1 MRESTKQTNRIEL
14 NFQTVDLDVAGSNPV
29 THPMILID
37 LPQIDFPPARHQV
50 APGMRFW
57 PTCFVIQEPS
67 VNYSI
72 YVR

>member
-1 MRESTKQTNRIEL
+1 
-14 NFQTVDLDVAGSNPV
+14 
-29 THPMILID
+29 MILID

-72 YVR
+72 YAR